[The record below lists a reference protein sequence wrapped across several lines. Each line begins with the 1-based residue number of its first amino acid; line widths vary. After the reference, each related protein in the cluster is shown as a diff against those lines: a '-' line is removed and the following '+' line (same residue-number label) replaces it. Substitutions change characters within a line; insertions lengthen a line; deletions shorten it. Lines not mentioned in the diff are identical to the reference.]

1 MCEIA
6 RILEISLNNATL
18 PSDWKKAIEFPIYK
32 GVERSAF
39 TKFRPIII

>member
-18 PSDWKKAIEFPIYK
+18 PSDWKKAILVPIYK
-32 GVERSAF
+32 GGDRSAF
-39 TKFRPIII
+39 TKYRSIII